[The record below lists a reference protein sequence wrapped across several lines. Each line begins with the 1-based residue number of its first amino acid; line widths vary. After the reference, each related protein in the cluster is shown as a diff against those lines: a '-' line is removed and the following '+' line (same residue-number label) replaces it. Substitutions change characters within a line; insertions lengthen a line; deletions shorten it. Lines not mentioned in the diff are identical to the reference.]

1 MPDKYKDTYRIDSPR
16 LPNWDYCWQGI
27 YFVTICTAQREHY
40 FGEIENHRMVLSE
53 IGKIAE
59 TEWTRTPQIR
69 PDMNIALD
77 AYCVMPNHFHGI
89 IIIGENEYNRRDG
102 AWRGGAFRDGAF
114 RCCRDAMHG
123 VSTAS
128 GTVTVT
134 GIDTASGT
142 VTASGIDTVTG
153 VGTATGIITANG
165 TVTASGIDT
174 ATGIITAHD
183 TITHGDITETT
194 NVNQNKFSPQRKN
207 LSSVIRGFKS
217 SVTTYARKHNIE
229 FAWQARFYDHIIRD
243 DKSFINIRQYIKNN
257 PLNWRDDT
265 LNGK

>member
-1 MPDKYKDTYRIDSPR
+1 
-16 LPNWDYCWQGI
+16 
-27 YFVTICTAQREHY
+27 
-40 FGEIENHRMVLSE
+40 MVLTE

-69 PDMNIALD
+69 LDMNIALD
-77 AYCVMPNHFHGI
+77 AFCVMPNHFHGI

-102 AWRGGAFRDGAF
+102 ASRRGASRDGAF

-128 GTVTVT
+128 G
-134 GIDTASGT
+134 IDTT
-142 VTASGIDTVTG
+142 
-153 VGTATGIITANG
+153 N
-165 TVTASGIDT
+165 
-174 ATGIITAHD
+174 D

-194 NVNQNKFSPQRKN
+194 TRKQNNFSPQRKN

-243 DKSFINIRQYIKNN
+243 DKSFNNIRQYIKNN

>member
-1 MPDKYKDTYRIDSPR
+1 MPDKFKNTYRIDSSR

-40 FGEIENHRMVLSE
+40 FGEIENHRMVLTE
-53 IGKIAE
+53 IGKIAQ

-77 AYCVMPNHFHGI
+77 AFCVMPNHFHGI

-102 AWRGGAFRDGAF
+102 ASHDDESRGGAFRRGAF
-114 RCCRDAMHG
+114 RRRRRDAMHG

-128 GTVTVT
+128 G
-134 GIDTASGT
+134 
-142 VTASGIDTVTG
+142 IDTVTG
-153 VGTATGIITANG
+153 IGTANG
-165 TVTASGIDT
+165 TVTASGVDTAHGIDT
-174 ATGIITAHD
+174 ANDIDTTND

-194 NVNQNKFSPQRKN
+194 NGKQNNFSPQRKN
-207 LSSVIRGFKS
+207 LASVIRGFKS

-229 FAWQARFYDHIIRD
+229 FAWQARFYEHIIRD
-243 DKSFINIRQYIKNN
+243 DKSFNNIRQYIRNN
-257 PLNWRDDT
+257 PLNWRDDR
-265 LNGK
+265 LNTK

>member
-102 AWRGGAFRDGAF
+102 AWRNVASRDGAF
-114 RCCRDAMHG
+114 RCCRRDAMHG
-123 VSTAS
+123 VST
-128 GTVTVT
+128 V
-134 GIDTASGT
+134 SGT

-153 VGTATGIITANG
+153 VGTATGIITAHG
-165 TVTASGIDT
+165 TVTAHGIDT
-174 ATGIITAHD
+174 TND

-194 NVNQNKFSPQRKN
+194 TRNQNKFSPQRKN